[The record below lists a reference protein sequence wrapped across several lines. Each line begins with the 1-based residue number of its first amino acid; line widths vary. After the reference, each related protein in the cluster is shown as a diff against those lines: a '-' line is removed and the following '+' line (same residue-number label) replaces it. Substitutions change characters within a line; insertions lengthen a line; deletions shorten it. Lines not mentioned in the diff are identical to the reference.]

1 MRVRKNKRRK
11 QVDRMRTD
19 VKRTVQKSL
28 GFVIVLVLLAGCAT
42 TGKQPDG
49 GGPKQV
55 LQVRWQRVVDAKGQT
70 CDRCGLTEKAAED
83 GVKKLRRSLKAVGIE
98 VVLEKVAVSSA
109 EFSKDPLESNRMWIA
124 DKPIEEW
131 LGATI
136 GKSPCSGP
144 CGVAECRTITVDG
157 RTYTAIPSELIVK
170 AGLLAGAQVVS
181 SQPRNPWNPLGEWAP
196 GAPACCPAVPVVG
209 GK

>member
-1 MRVRKNKRRK
+1 
-11 QVDRMRTD
+11 MRTD
-19 VKRTVQKSL
+19 VKGTVQKSL
-28 GFVIVLVLLAGCAT
+28 GFSISLVLVAGCAT
-42 TGKQPDG
+42 AGKQADAG
-49 GGPKQV
+49 GQERT
-55 LQVRWQRVVDAKGQT
+55 LQVRWQRLVDAKGQT
-70 CDRCGLTEKAAED
+70 CDRCGTTEKAAED

-98 VVLEKVAVSSA
+98 VVLEKVAVNSA
-109 EFSKDPLESNRMWIA
+109 EFAKEPLESNRIWIA

-144 CGVAECRTITVDG
+144 CGVAECRTITADG

-181 SQPRNPWNPLGEWAP
+181 SQPRNPWNPLEAWSP
-196 GAPACCPAVPVVG
+196 GPPACCPAVPGGG

>member
-1 MRVRKNKRRK
+1 MRT
-11 QVDRMRTD
+11 MRTD
-19 VKRTVQKSL
+19 AKGTVLRSL
-28 GFVIVLVLLAGCAT
+28 GFVISLVLRAGCAT
-42 TGKQPDG
+42 TGKQAEG
-49 GGPKQV
+49 GGEKQV
-55 LQVRWQRVVDAKGQT
+55 VQVRWQRLVDAKGQT

-83 GVKKLRRSLKAVGIE
+83 GVKKLRRSLKAVGVE

-136 GKSPCSGP
+136 GKSRCSGP
-144 CGVAECRTITVDG
+144 CGDVECRTITVDG

-170 AGLLAGAQVVS
+170 AGLLAGAQAVG
-181 SQPRNPWNPLGEWAP
+181 SQPRNPWNPLGEWGP
-196 GAPACCPAVPVVG
+196 GAPACCPAVRVVG